1 MEAHC
6 YHEYN
11 RMEREH
17 WWFQARREILGSVL
31 RRLTRGR
38 PRPRILDIGCGTG
51 ESVRHLSQF
60 GRVVALDFSDLALTF
75 CRHKKLGNLVQA
87 DAVRLPF
94 ADGSFDLICGLDI
107 LEHLADEQAALAEIR
122 RVCRPGGQILL
133 TVPALPMLWS
143 RHDVANHHKRRYR
156 KSQLARVLS
165 EANLDCQWLTY
176 FNTFLFAPAFAVRI
190 LGRLLRRPVTTENAQ
205 MDLACTTGGFLG
217 PLLRR
222 LFAFEAPLVGRV
234 PLPVGVS
241 LLCVATNTAPAPTR
255 NRTIDRAA
263 WARSILARFIRPP
276 RLAAAQ
282 TAPPPAIRQSA
293 IEIEPPV
300 PPLLEPQQQVSSET
314 EEEVFV

>member
-31 RRLTRGR
+31 RRMTRGR

-75 CRHKKLGNLVQA
+75 CKHKKLGNLVQA

-107 LEHLADEQAALAEIR
+107 LEHLEDEARALAEIR
-122 RVCRPGGQILL
+122 RVCRPGGKILL
-133 TVPALPMLWS
+133 TVPALPILWS
-143 RHDVANHHKRRYR
+143 RHDLANHHKRRYR
-156 KSQLARVLS
+156 KSELARVLS
-165 EANLDCQWLTY
+165 EANLDCQWVTY

-190 LGRLLRRPVTTENAQ
+190 FGRLLRRPITTENAQ
-205 MDLACTTGGFLG
+205 MDLACTTGGFLR

-222 LFAFEAPLVGRV
+222 LFALEAPLVGRV

-241 LLCVATNTAPAPTR
+241 LLCVATNTAPAPAR
-255 NRTIDRAA
+255 NRTTDRAA

-276 RLAAAQ
+276 RLA
-282 TAPPPAIRQSA
+282 TARTTPLSA
-293 IEIEPPV
+293 IQQPALEIEPSAQPV
-300 PPLLEPQQQVSSET
+300 LEPSRQDNKRI
-314 EEEVFV
+314 EEEVLV